1 MLNRL
6 DITFKTSKGR
16 FNYRV
21 SAITIYENKLLVM
34 KDECS
39 SYFYLPGGGVNLHKT
54 AERAVLR
61 EIKDKIFDLL

>member
-1 MLNRL
+1 M
-6 DITFKTSKGR
+6 DITFKTLKGR

-39 SYFYLPGGGVNLHKT
+39 SYFYLPGGVNLHKT

>member
-54 AERAVLR
+54 AE
-61 EIKDKIFDLL
+61 